1 LQRCQEAELTTNGPS
16 TSLIGPN
23 LRTLH
28 RDLAAAQDDQIHRV
42 LTIIDALAER
52 GDADKLIA
60 PLRGRIAELRPR
72 RKLSLARLLFTPL
85 QPLIVEAASWSL
97 AAPSIPR
104 TTIQSLTGQVRDGLG
119 ATAATID
126 ALAAQHSSTD
136 GIGELVEIG
145 GELWPAAAKVLAA
158 APTPADWTAKT
169 GLRER
174 DHTALASAVSSL
186 LAQALPLLRV
196 VARAMAGTAPEPEEL
211 HALLEAVAP
220 AGAQPLAMMIA
231 LALGWLPRSELLIQV
246 VDDFARRHDD
256 PTVSATVDGA
266 VDFVLTRI
274 EQSPLP
280 SADLTTAAVEAR
292 QIAIM
297 LGDLMLCSAQ
307 RPRRRNRV
315 EQVRREVDT
324 ACRERFAR
332 EVENQLVAPSTGI
345 AAAGDDTIE
354 ALEAAA
360 RGLRQ
365 FEGAARQIGSAEQ
378 YDRQLQRAA
387 EALCPKPDEDAL
399 ARVSRI
405 RLVEILRG
413 SDAAVAMLK

>member
-1 LQRCQEAELTTNGPS
+1 MTTNGPS
-16 TSLIGPN
+16 TSLTGPS

-72 RKLSLARLLFTPL
+72 RKLSLTRLLFTPL
-85 QPLIVEAASWSL
+85 HPLIVDAAGWSS

-104 TTIQSLTGQVRDGLG
+104 TAILPLAGQVRDGLG
-119 ATAATID
+119 ATAATLD

-136 GIGELVEIG
+136 GIGELVGIG
-145 GELWPAAAKVLAA
+145 GELWPAAAKVLAG
-158 APTPADWTAKT
+158 APMPANWTAKT

-174 DHTALASAVSSL
+174 DHAALASAVSSL
-186 LAQALPLLRV
+186 LAQAFPLLRV
-196 VARAMAGTAPEPEEL
+196 VVRAMAGTAPEPEEL
-211 HALLEAVAP
+211 HALLEAVVP
-220 AGAQPLAMMIA
+220 AGGQSLAMMIG
-231 LALGWLPRSELLIQV
+231 LALGWLPRSELLIRV
-246 VDDFARRHDD
+246 VDDFAGRHAD
-256 PTVSATVDGA
+256 PAVSATVDGA
-266 VDFVLTRI
+266 IDFVLTRI

-292 QIAIM
+292 QVAVM
-297 LGDLMLCSAQ
+297 LGDLMLGSAQ

-324 ACRERFAR
+324 ACRERFTI
-332 EVENQLVAPSTGI
+332 EVETQLVTPSAGI
-345 AAAGDDTIE
+345 AAAGDDAIE

-360 RGLRQ
+360 RGLRR

-378 YDRQLQRAA
+378 YDQQLKRAA
-387 EALCPKPDEDAL
+387 EALRPKPDEDAV
-399 ARVSRI
+399 ARVSRV

-413 SDAAVAMLK
+413 SDVAVAMLK

>member
-1 LQRCQEAELTTNGPS
+1 MTTNGPS
-16 TSLIGPN
+16 SPLTGPN

-42 LTIIDALAER
+42 LTIIDDLAER

-72 RKLSLARLLFTPL
+72 RKLSLARLLFTPFN
-85 QPLIVEAASWSL
+85 PLIVDAASWSA

-104 TTIQSLTGQVRDGLG
+104 TAILPLAGQVRDGLG
-119 ATAATID
+119 AA
-126 ALAAQHSSTD
+126 AAQMDAMAALHSSTD

-145 GELWPAAAKVLAA
+145 GELWPTAAIILADV
-158 APTPADWTAKT
+158 PMPANWTAKT

-174 DHTALASAVSSL
+174 DHAALASAVSSV

-196 VARAMAGTAPEPEEL
+196 VASAMAGTPPEPEEL

-220 AGAQPLAMMIA
+220 AGAQTLAMMIA
-231 LALGWLPRSELLIQV
+231 LAMGWLPRSELLIQV
-246 VDDFARRHDD
+246 VDDFARRHAD
-256 PTVSATVDGA
+256 PAVGATVDRA

-280 SADLTTAAVEAR
+280 STDLTTAAVEAR

-324 ACRERFAR
+324 ACRKRFAI
-332 EVENQLVAPSTGI
+332 EVETQLVAPSTGI
-345 AAAGDDTIE
+345 AAAEDDTIE

-360 RGLRQ
+360 RGLRR

-378 YDRQLQRAA
+378 YDQQLQRAA
-387 EALCPKPDEDAL
+387 EALRPKPEEDAV

>member
-1 LQRCQEAELTTNGPS
+1 MATNGPS
-16 TSLIGPN
+16 PPLTGPN
-23 LRTLH
+23 LRTLQ
-28 RDLAAAQDDQIHRV
+28 RDLATAQDDQIHRV
-42 LTIIDALAER
+42 LTLIDALAER

-72 RKLSLARLLFTPL
+72 RKLSLTRLLFTPL
-85 QPLIVEAASWSL
+85 HPLIVDAANWSA

-104 TTIQSLTGQVRDGLG
+104 TAIMPLAGQVRDSLG

-126 ALAAQHSSTD
+126 ALAAQHSATD
-136 GIGELVEIG
+136 GIGALLEIG
-145 GELWPAAAKVLAA
+145 GELWPTAAKILEA
-158 APTPADWTAKT
+158 APMPANWTAKT

-174 DHTALASAVSSL
+174 DHAALNSAVSSL
-186 LAQALPLLRV
+186 LAQALPLLGV
-196 VARAMAGTAPEPEEL
+196 VVRAMAGTAPEPEEL

-220 AGAQPLAMMIA
+220 AGAQALAMMIA
-231 LALGWLPRSELLIQV
+231 LAMGWLPRSEPLIQV

-256 PTVSATVDGA
+256 PAVSATVDGA

-280 SADLTTAAVEAR
+280 SVDLTTAAVEAR
-292 QIAIM
+292 QVAIM
-297 LGDLMLCSAQ
+297 LGDLMHCSAQ

-324 ACRERFAR
+324 ACRKRFAM
-332 EVENQLVAPSTGI
+332 EVEAQLVAPSTGI
-345 AAAGDDTIE
+345 AAAEDDAIE

-360 RGLRQ
+360 RGLRR

-378 YDRQLQRAA
+378 YDQQLQRAA
-387 EALCPKPDEDAL
+387 EALRPKPDEDAV

>member
-1 LQRCQEAELTTNGPS
+1 LTANGPS
-16 TSLIGPN
+16 APLTGPH

-42 LTIIDALAER
+42 LTLIDDLTHR
-52 GDADKLIA
+52 GDADRLIA

-72 RKLSLARLLFTPL
+72 RKLSLTRLLFTPL
-85 QPLIVEAASWSL
+85 NPLIVDAASWSA

-104 TTIQSLTGQVRDGLG
+104 TAILPLAGQVRDGLG
-119 ATAATID
+119 TTAATID
-126 ALAAQHSSTD
+126 TLAAQHSSTD
-136 GIGELVEIG
+136 GVRDLVEIG
-145 GELWPAAAKVLAA
+145 GELWPAAAKVIAD
-158 APTPADWTAKT
+158 APMPANWTAKT

-174 DHTALASAVSSL
+174 DHAALANAVSTL

-196 VARAMAGTAPEPEEL
+196 VARAIAGTAPEPEEL
-211 HALLEAVAP
+211 YDLLEAVAP
-220 AGAQPLAMMIA
+220 AGAQTLAMMIA

-256 PTVSATVDGA
+256 LAVSATVDGA

-280 SADLTTAAVEAR
+280 SADLVTAAVEAR
-292 QIAIM
+292 QIAVM

-307 RPRRRNRV
+307 RPRRRSRV

-324 ACRERFAR
+324 ACRERFAMEIER
-332 EVENQLVAPSTGI
+332 QLVAPSTGI
-345 AAAGDDTIE
+345 AAAEDDAIE

-360 RGLRQ
+360 RGLRR
-365 FEGAARQIGSAEQ
+365 FEAAARQIGSAEQ
-378 YDRQLQRAA
+378 YDRQLQGAA
-387 EALCPKPDEDAL
+387 EALRPKPDEDAA